1 MSFHHQSST
10 ATNMAAELASELKF
24 VDENHND
31 FLVKRI
37 GRMRYH
43 SILTDVVLIVDGHEF
58 PAHKNILA
66 ASSDYFMAMFSGHM
80 ATVDRTVVVQEI
92 TSTAM
97 EVLLAFIYQG
107 KLLITEENV
116 EDIFCG
122 SCLLLLDTVT
132 HACCKFIQERLT
144 LANCWGIRSLADRYN
159 CREMLKK
166 VTSFIEENFV
176 DATAT
181 EEFLS
186 LPKEEVCQL
195 LSDNDINVPSEEVV
209 FQTLLKWVQH
219 DQSTRM
225 KYFSKLLLKV
235 RLPQIRTS
243 YFEETVAQCELVLE
257 SPEAIEIIS
266 DARKMAQSFEF
277 YEEGKATSNTSDYSW
292 GIPRSC
298 LKFVEVIVTVG
309 GGALCEFYDADNDT
323 WVRFPPP
330 FTRHCPGMETLNNM
344 IYIVGGSK
352 EWKRLNRAECYN
364 PETNEWKLLN
374 PMAMSRSNIG
384 LVSLNGLLY
393 AVGGYNGRSP
403 VSDVECYS
411 PERDEWQFVSQMN
424 NCRDGA
430 CVVSDGRLLYAI
442 SGYDGSNYLSS
453 VEYYDPSTDK
463 WTVGEISPIIERRED
478 AMAACVD
485 GKIYVIGGYHGS
497 TFLSSCEE
505 LDLDQNEWDF
515 KSSLSSP
522 CYQAGIAVLGKAIYI
537 CGGWSGNG
545 LASSRVERYDILT
558 DTWSQMA
565 SLNVPAAARTVPCR
579 FPRKLIEQ
587 LKRERYCGKQAK
599 EGSKSSASS

>member
-1 MSFHHQSST
+1 
-10 ATNMAAELASELKF
+10 
-24 VDENHND
+24 
-31 FLVKRI
+31 
-37 GRMRYH
+37 MRYH

-186 LPKEEVCQL
+186 LPEEEVCQL

-277 YEEGKATSNTSDYSW
+277 YEEGKATSNTS
-292 GIPRSC
+292 
-298 LKFVEVIVTVG
+298 
-309 GGALCEFYDADNDT
+309 
-323 WVRFPPP
+323 
-330 FTRHCPGMETLNNM
+330 METLNNM